1 MPSPASALFT
11 PIQLGRLE
19 LRNRVVMAPMT
30 RSRAGADDEPTD
42 MVVEYYRQR
51 ASAGLVISEGIY
63 PSFAGKGYCRT
74 PGLVTR
80 LQVKAWRKV
89 TDAVHNEGGRIV
101 AQIMHCGRVAHPDN
115 KPRDAETV
123 APSAI
128 RAKGDMYTDTK
139 GMQPLTQPRALL
151 RDEIPEVV
159 AEFARATE
167 LAYDAGFDGV
177 EAHGTSGYLLAQFL
191 STGTN
196 VREDEYGGS
205 AENRVR
211 FPVEVIRAMAAVDG
225 AARVGFRICPGN
237 PFNDLSDANPE
248 ETFRRLLGELRSL
261 GLAYGH
267 VIRLHA
273 VTLDNIELARTAFG
287 GPLIVNDSYKRDEAM
302 AIVDAGKAAAVAFA
316 RAYIGNPDLARRLER
331 NEPLARFDPGALYT
345 PGPKGYVD
353 YPALEG

>member
-1 MPSPASALFT
+1 MSSSAPALFS

-42 MVVEYYRQR
+42 MVALYYRQR
-51 ASAGLVISEGIY
+51 ASAGLIISEGIY
-63 PSFAGKGYCRT
+63 PSFDGKGYCRT
-74 PGLVTR
+74 PGLVTA

-115 KPRDAETV
+115 KPRDAETI

-128 RAKGDMYTDTK
+128 RARGDMYTDTK
-139 GMQPLTQPRALL
+139 GMQPMTMPRAL
-151 RDEIPEVV
+151 RREEIPEVV

-205 AENRVR
+205 VENRVR
-211 FPVEVIRAMAAVDG
+211 FPVEVIRAMAAIDG
-225 AARVGFRICPGN
+225 ASRVGFRICPGN

-248 ETFRRLLGELRSL
+248 ETFRRLLDELRPL

-267 VIRLHA
+267 VIRLHGA
-273 VTLDNIELARTAFG
+273 PLDNIELAREAFG

-302 AIVDAGKAAAVAFA
+302 AVVDEGKAAAVSFA
-316 RAYIGNPDLARRLER
+316 RAFIGNPDLVRRLER
-331 NEPLARFDPGALYT
+331 NEALARFDPGALYT
-345 PGPKGYVD
+345 PGPKGFID
-353 YPALEG
+353 YLPLGG

>member
-1 MPSPASALFT
+1 MSSPSSSLFS
-11 PIQLGRLE
+11 PLQLGRLE

-51 ASAGLVISEGIY
+51 ASAGLIVTEGIY

-80 LQVKAWRKV
+80 LQVKAWRKL

-101 AQIMHCGRVAHPDN
+101 AQIMHCGRVAHSDN
-115 KPRDAETV
+115 KARDAETL

-139 GMQPLTQPRALL
+139 GMQPMTMPRALT

-159 AEFARATE
+159 GEFARATE

-177 EAHGTSGYLLAQFL
+177 EAHATSGYLLAQFL

-196 VREDEYGGS
+196 LREDEYGGS
-205 AENRVR
+205 VANRVR

-225 AARVGFRICPGN
+225 GHRVGFRICPGN
-237 PFNDLSDANPE
+237 PFNDLSDENPE
-248 ETFRRLLGELRSL
+248 ETFRRFLSELGSL
-261 GLAYGH
+261 GLAYCH
-267 VIRLHA
+267 VIRLHNG
-273 VTLDNIELARTAFG
+273 VLDNIELARAVFG
-287 GPLIVNDSYKRDEAM
+287 DRLLVNDSFKREEAI
-302 AIVDAGKAAAVAFA
+302 AVVETGQAAAVSFA
-316 RAYIGNPDLARRLER
+316 RAFIGNPDLVWRLEQ
-331 NEPLARFDPGALYT
+331 NAPLARFDPGALYT

-353 YPALEG
+353 YPTLP